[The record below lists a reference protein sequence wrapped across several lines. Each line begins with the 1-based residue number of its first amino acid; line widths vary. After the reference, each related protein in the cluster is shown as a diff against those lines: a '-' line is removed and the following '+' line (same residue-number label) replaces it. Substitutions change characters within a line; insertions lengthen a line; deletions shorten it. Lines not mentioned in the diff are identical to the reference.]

1 MQTQTLAMDWIFQ
14 PAKWQPLRWVA
25 EWLREQS
32 ARQRERRQAPRRRVA
47 NLAANYLDGTGAAR
61 HVVRDVST
69 SGAFIFADFKW
80 PPGTIVRMT
89 LQLEGHPFPAATLVR
104 TKAVR
109 CAPAGLGVQF
119 LPVKKAERRS
129 LANSLKSIPKS
140 RPFTVGLY
148 PEEGLG
154 EISALEAV
162 RQEAVLTNADEATRQ
177 NVLDEPPQELYGVQP
192 HFALLVAAGIVLPA
206 EHDMLAIKRRESVIA
221 DGHTMRVAAEI
232 P

>member
-1 MQTQTLAMDWIFQ
+1 MVQSFAEAGASGEKFMQTQTLAMDWIFQ
-14 PAKWQPLRWVA
+14 PTRWQATLRWVA
-25 EWLREQS
+25 WLKDRL
-32 ARQRERRQAPRRRVA
+32 ARQPERRHAPRQRVA

-104 TKAVR
+104 TKVVR

-129 LANSLKSIPKS
+129 LANFLKSIPKS
-140 RPFTVGLY
+140 RPFTVKLY
-148 PEEGLG
+148 P
-154 EISALEAV
+154 
-162 RQEAVLTNADEATRQ
+162 D
-177 NVLDEPPQELYGVQP
+177 P
-192 HFALLVAAGIVLPA
+192 
-206 EHDMLAIKRRESVIA
+206 ES
-221 DGHTMRVAAEI
+221 
-232 P
+232 

>member
-104 TKAVR
+104 TKVVR

-129 LANSLKSIPKS
+129 LANFLKSIPKS

-162 RQEAVLTNADEATRQ
+162 RQEAVYECGRSHAAERVGRT
-177 NVLDEPPQELYGVQP
+177 
-192 HFALLVAAGIVLPA
+192 AAGTLW
-206 EHDMLAIKRRESVIA
+206 RSVSFCA
-221 DGHTMRVAAEI
+221 ACCRGHSPSSGTRHVRHQTPRVGDC
-232 P
+232 